1 MSNIM
6 LNSVN
11 WSTVGIVLIIVGVL
25 AVVFAL
31 LIVLVSKLCAVKED
45 ERISQISEN
54 LAGANC
60 GGCGFAGCAD
70 FAKALAEGKADISMC
85 GATSKEGKTKI
96 AEIMGIPF
104 SAEEPKF
111 AVVKCNGGIN
121 CNDKYEYV
129 GTPDCVAQSAY
140 IGGKKQCPD
149 GCLGGGSCVAVCK
162 YNALGLKNGV
172 AKVDKIMC
180 ESCGA
185 CVRKCPKH
193 LIELIPKSAKVY
205 IACSTHCKGKDAM
218 NNCKVSCIA
227 CGMCIRSC
235 PSQAIEMVD
244 NIPVIDYKKC
254 TGCKTCV
261 AKCPRK
267 CIKEL

>member
-1 MSNIM
+1 MNNLM
-6 LNSVN
+6 LNSIN
-11 WSTVGIVLIIVGVL
+11 WTTVGIVIAIVAVI
-25 AVVFAL
+25 AVVFAI
-31 LIVLVSKLCAVKED
+31 LIVTVSKLCTVKED
-45 ERISQISEN
+45 ERVGKITEN

-70 FAKALAEGKADISMC
+70 FAKAIVEGKADISMC
-85 GATSKEGKTKI
+85 GATGNEGKAKI
-96 AEIMGIPF
+96 AEIMGVTF
-104 SAEEPKF
+104 SKSEPTF

-121 CNDKYEYV
+121 CNDKYQFV
-129 GTPDCVAQSAY
+129 GNADCVAQINY
-140 IGGKKQCPD
+140 MGGKKQCPD

-162 YNALGLKNGV
+162 YGALGLNDGV
-172 AKVDKIMC
+172 AKVDKSLC

-193 LIELIPKSAKVY
+193 IIEFIPKSAKVY
-205 IACSTHCKGKDAM
+205 IACSTHCKGKEAM
-218 NNCKVSCIA
+218 GNCKASCIA
-227 CGMCIRSC
+227 CGMCVRTC
-235 PSQAIEMVD
+235 PQQAIEMVD

-261 AKCPRK
+261 LKCPRK